1 MSMQKWDTMRLSSK
15 ALLLRALTTVLLLS
29 ASTLSW
35 GQAPSNAQNSS
46 QNSQNSAQQQPVQD
60 LTPPSD
66 ADAEKAAAPAPASN
80 QPGDTVTRQ
89 PAAEAKKNKDGQY
102 VFIKDVE
109 EVVLYATV
117 VDPRNKLVTSLDQ
130 GAFSVF
136 EDGQPQRIT
145 SFRRE
150 DIPVS
155 LGILIDNS
163 GSMRG
168 KRNAVNQA
176 SLNLVRAS
184 NPRDEV
190 FIVNFNDEPYL
201 DQDFTSN
208 VNLLKEGLEHIEA
221 RGGTAMYDAVVASSE
236 HLAKGAKLDKKVLLV
251 VSDGED
257 NASRDSLEE
266 AVHRVQGDAGP
277 TIYTIGLLG
286 DDRNAKRARRALERL
301 ALETG
306 GVAYFPKDLSEVD
319 EITKSVAHDIRNQ
332 YTIGYKPTRPQS
344 QGGFRSVKVEARG
357 EGRTKLQVR
366 TRSGYFANQKQAS
379 AATTSGASSD
389 RQ

>member
-1 MSMQKWDTMRLSSK
+1 MSMQKWVTMRHSSNALGFR
-15 ALLLRALTTVLLLS
+15 ALLATFVLS
-29 ASTLSW
+29 ASALCWSQT
-35 GQAPSNAQNSS
+35 APASS
-46 QNSQNSAQQQPVQD
+46 QAQSSNSQAQQPVQD

-66 ADAEKAAAPAPASN
+66 AEAERAAPVSSPNQPSDTTTVKR
-80 QPGDTVTRQ
+80 QPGDL
-89 PAAEAKKNKDGQY
+89 KKKDDQY
-102 VFIKDVE
+102 VFRAEVE
-109 EVVLYATV
+109 EVILYATV
-117 VDPRNKLVTSLDQ
+117 VDPRNKMISSLDRN
-130 GAFSVF
+130 AFTVY
-136 EDGQPQRIT
+136 EDGQPQKIT
-145 SFRRE
+145 SFRQE

-155 LGILIDNS
+155 LGVLIDNS

-184 NPRDEV
+184 NPKDEV

-208 VNLLKEGLEHIEA
+208 IGLLKEGLEHIEA
-221 RGGTAMYDAVVASSE
+221 RGGTAMYDAVVAASD
-236 HLAKGAKLDKKVLLV
+236 HLAKGAKLEKKVLLV
-251 VSDGED
+251 VTDGED

-266 AVHRVQGDAGP
+266 AVRRVQGDAGP

-306 GVAYFPKDLSEVD
+306 GVAYFPRDLAEVD

-344 QGGFRSVKVEARG
+344 EGGFRTVKVEAKG

-366 TRSGYFANQKQAS
+366 TRSGYFASQKQAAASQSPTSSS
-379 AATTSGASSD
+379 A
-389 RQ
+389 R

>member
-1 MSMQKWDTMRLSSK
+1 MSMRKWDTMRLNSK
-15 ALLLRALTTVLLLS
+15 ALVERALLATLLLS
-29 ASTLSW
+29 ASVNLW
-35 GQAPSNAQNSS
+35 GQAAS
-46 QNSQNSAQQQPVQD
+46 NSQNPASSYSSAQQPVQD

-66 ADAEKAAAPAPASN
+66 AEAERAAAPAAASN
-80 QPGDTVTRQ
+80 QPGDTVKRP
-89 PAAEAKKNKDGQY
+89 PADVKKSKDDQY
-102 VFIKDVE
+102 VFHADVE
-109 EVVLYATV
+109 EVILYATV
-117 VDPRNKLVTSLDQ
+117 IDPRNKLITSLDQ

-136 EDGQPQRIT
+136 EDGQPQKIT

-176 SLNLVRAS
+176 ALNLVRSS

-208 VNLLKEGLEHIEA
+208 VSLLKEGLEHIEA

-251 VSDGED
+251 VTDGED

-319 EITKSVAHDIRNQ
+319 DISKSVAHDIRNQ

-366 TRSGYFANQKQAS
+366 TRSGYFANRKQAS
-379 AATTSGASSD
+379 AETTSGSS

>member
-1 MSMQKWDTMRLSSK
+1 MSMRKWDTMRLNSK
-15 ALLLRALTTVLLLS
+15 ALVERALLATLLLS
-29 ASTLSW
+29 ASVNLW
-35 GQAPSNAQNSS
+35 GQAAS
-46 QNSQNSAQQQPVQD
+46 NSQNSASSSLSAQQPVQD

-66 ADAEKAAAPAPASN
+66 AEAERAAAPAAASN
-80 QPGDTVTRQ
+80 QPGDTVKRP
-89 PAAEAKKNKDGQY
+89 PADVKKSKDDQY
-102 VFIKDVE
+102 VFHADVE
-109 EVVLYATV
+109 EVILYATV
-117 VDPRNKLVTSLDQ
+117 IDPRNKLITSLDQ

-136 EDGQPQRIT
+136 EDSQPQKIT

-176 SLNLVRAS
+176 ALNLVRSS

-208 VNLLKEGLEHIEA
+208 VSLLKEGLEHIEA

-251 VSDGED
+251 VTDGED

-319 EITKSVAHDIRNQ
+319 DISKSVAHDIRNQ
-332 YTIGYKPTRPQS
+332 YTIGYKPSRPQS

-366 TRSGYFANQKQAS
+366 TRSGYFANRKQAS
-379 AATTSGASSD
+379 AATTSGSS

>member
-1 MSMQKWDTMRLSSK
+1 MSMRKWDTMRLNSK
-15 ALLLRALTTVLLLS
+15 ALVERALLATLLLS
-29 ASTLSW
+29 ASLNLW
-35 GQAPSNAQNSS
+35 GQASS
-46 QNSQNSAQQQPVQD
+46 NSQNSASSYSSAQQPVQD

-66 ADAEKAAAPAPASN
+66 AEAERAAAPAAASN
-80 QPGDTVTRQ
+80 QPGDTVKRP
-89 PAAEAKKNKDGQY
+89 PADVKKSKDDQY
-102 VFIKDVE
+102 VFRAEVE
-109 EVVLYATV
+109 EVILYATV
-117 VDPRNKLVTSLDQ
+117 IDPRNKLITSLDE

-136 EDGQPQRIT
+136 EDGQPQKIT

-176 SLNLVRAS
+176 ALNLVRSS

-208 VNLLKEGLEHIEA
+208 VSLLKEGLEHIEA

-251 VSDGED
+251 VTDGED

-286 DDRNAKRARRALERL
+286 DDRNAKRARRAIERL
-301 ALETG
+301 SLETG

-319 EITKSVAHDIRNQ
+319 DISKSVAHDIRNQ

-366 TRSGYFANQKQAS
+366 TRSGYYANRKQAS
-379 AATTSGASSD
+379 AATTSGSS